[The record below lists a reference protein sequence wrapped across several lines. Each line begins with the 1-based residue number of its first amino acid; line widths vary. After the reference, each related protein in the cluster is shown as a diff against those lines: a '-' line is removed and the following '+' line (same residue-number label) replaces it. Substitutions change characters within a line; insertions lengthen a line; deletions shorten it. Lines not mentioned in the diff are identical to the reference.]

1 MVRVHQ
7 GPPLTPKY
15 TKVIFIFMGLIN
27 RKEIMGL
34 RKKHLTSEILKLKS
48 DKTQDSKLRIQK
60 LQQQLDMI
68 QDGKH

>member
-1 MVRVHQ
+1 
-7 GPPLTPKY
+7 
-15 TKVIFIFMGLIN
+15 MGLIN

-48 DKTQDSKLRIQK
+48 NKTQDSKLRIQK

-68 QDGKH
+68 QDGKHK

>member
-1 MVRVHQ
+1 
-7 GPPLTPKY
+7 
-15 TKVIFIFMGLIN
+15 MGLIN

-34 RKKHLTSEILKLKS
+34 RKKHLISEILKLKS

-68 QDGKH
+68 QDGKHK